1 MNIGIVG
8 IGIAIT
14 FAIIALSAVTLY
26 LAFRVKE
33 TFREDTG
40 FKGQITKIGFILGIL
55 FLAGGVFYFGAAA
68 IVKPN
73 MINYTNNSSVPEV
86 AIPYTLKEPT
96 LDNGYPMFVDT
107 TQTPAPTT
115 APTPT
120 PTPTQRWGDYYAPSS
135 PSSISSPHPEHFRD
149 ISRQTARVH
158 QHFPAAVV
166 SDVQA
171 ERVADEV
178 GLTRRHLRWQLRYVH
193 WRDERRELPIGLFG
207 EEPRAIGK
215 PASSKSSTVI
225 HFAMS
230 SAFELMP
237 PAGFVLSESNGFTGA
252 TLPSSGACG
261 AATFAPATAA
271 ECRTLLPSM
280 PTFFRMRPLDVF
292 RRGR

>member
-107 TQTPAPTT
+107 PTQTPAPIT

-135 PSSISSPHPEHFRD
+135 QSSSSSSSSSTPVIPVVPAVPAVTNNRTLENTTNSTSILPTATSISNSTVTPTPTPTVTPTPTLTVTPTPTPTPNLTLAPTQTPTSTPAPTPEHT
-149 ISRQTARVH
+149 I
-158 QHFPAAVV
+158 
-166 SDVQA
+166 
-171 ERVADEV
+171 
-178 GLTRRHLRWQLRYVH
+178 
-193 WRDERRELPIGLFG
+193 
-207 EEPRAIGK
+207 
-215 PASSKSSTVI
+215 TVT
-225 HFAMS
+225 
-230 SAFELMP
+230 SAP
-237 PAGFVLSESNGFTGA
+237 TTTLS
-252 TLPSSGACG
+252 
-261 AATFAPATAA
+261 
-271 ECRTLLPSM
+271 
-280 PTFFRMRPLDVF
+280 
-292 RRGR
+292 

>member
-107 TQTPAPTT
+107 PTQTPAPTT

-135 PSSISSPHPEHFRD
+135 PSSISSSAPVIPAVPAVTNNRTLENTTNSTSILPTATS
-149 ISRQTARVH
+149 ISN
-158 QHFPAAVV
+158 
-166 SDVQA
+166 
-171 ERVADEV
+171 
-178 GLTRRHLRWQLRYVH
+178 
-193 WRDERRELPIGLFG
+193 
-207 EEPRAIGK
+207 
-215 PASSKSSTVI
+215 STVTPTLTPTI
-225 HFAMS
+225 TPTLTPTVTPTPTPTVTPTPTPTVTPTPTPTVTPTPTTTPS
-230 SAFELMP
+230 PTVSPTQTPTPTPTPEPTITVTSAP
-237 PAGFVLSESNGFTGA
+237 TTTLS
-252 TLPSSGACG
+252 
-261 AATFAPATAA
+261 
-271 ECRTLLPSM
+271 
-280 PTFFRMRPLDVF
+280 
-292 RRGR
+292 

>member
-86 AIPYTLKEPT
+86 AIPYTLKEPN

-107 TQTPAPTT
+107 PTQTPTPTVT
-115 APTPT
+115 PTPTLTVTPTPTPTVTPTPT
-120 PTPTQRWGDYYAPSS
+120 PTPNLTLAPTQTPTSTPAPT
-135 PSSISSPHPEHFRD
+135 PAPTPEHT
-149 ISRQTARVH
+149 I
-158 QHFPAAVV
+158 
-166 SDVQA
+166 
-171 ERVADEV
+171 
-178 GLTRRHLRWQLRYVH
+178 
-193 WRDERRELPIGLFG
+193 
-207 EEPRAIGK
+207 
-215 PASSKSSTVI
+215 TVT
-225 HFAMS
+225 
-230 SAFELMP
+230 SA
-237 PAGFVLSESNGFTGA
+237 
-252 TLPSSGACG
+252 
-261 AATFAPATAA
+261 
-271 ECRTLLPSM
+271 
-280 PTFFRMRPLDVF
+280 PTT
-292 RRGR
+292 